1 MGIKKEAI
9 PNHLL
14 IRRFEKYA
22 PVLPDQFKTRIS
34 ELENADDHSKLWSV
48 FQEKKNEIKA
58 RRRKR
63 AKPIRK
69 RPINSFTLLSL
80 KIPNLFWFD
89 FTLIFFFKLF
99 FLFIL

>member
-14 IRRFEKYA
+14 ISRFEKYA
-22 PVLPDQFKTRIS
+22 PVLPDQFNTRIS

-48 FQEKKNEIKA
+48 FQVKRNEIKA
-58 RRRKR
+58 RKRKR

-69 RPINSFTLLSL
+69 RPNNNFTLLSL
-80 KIPNLFWFD
+80 IISPLFLFD
-89 FTLIFFFKLF
+89 FTLILF
-99 FLFIL
+99 FEFFPLFIL